1 MRLMI
6 MVLILIG
13 VVVGMMQC
21 ATKTMH
27 KKKPHLQEDGR
38 APIPG
43 IYLADVAKVADQA
56 HWVALVRRDP

>member
-1 MRLMI
+1 MI

-38 APIPG
+38 APIPA
-43 IYLADVAKVADQA
+43 IYLVDLTEQADQV
-56 HWVALVRRDP
+56 HWADLVGSDS